1 MKSRTWPVFLLV
13 VGIVINGCATQ
24 RSFNKPWGKGAW
36 LPAAICSV
44 AGAGAGVGI
53 QEARRGESSVV
64 VRDSQGNVVSSKRV
78 RDDAEYWQGALV
90 GAAVGAVV
98 CGLVGHYFLDEEIV
112 PPPPPPPPPPT
123 PSPEAL
129 PPPWARRL
137 VLRGV
142 NFDFN
147 KSDIRPDS
155 RPILDE
161 AAEILRANPEV
172 RISIEGHTDATG
184 SDAYN
189 ERLSVRR
196 GEAVFRYL
204 VNRGVAPERM
214 EVIGYGESRPVA
226 DNATEQGRAQ
236 NRRVELHVI
245 SPTPAE
251 LLPPS
256 EVAPPAQEP
265 EAAPVPPET
274 GATPAHSAPAEE
286 QPPEVREDPAEPTPA
301 EGQPVSP

>member
-1 MKSRTWPVFLLV
+1 MKSRIVLMGLLAGGLV
-13 VGIVINGCATQ
+13 WNGCATQ
-24 RSFNKPWGKGAW
+24 RSWNKPWGKGAW

-53 QEARRGESSVV
+53 QEARRGESTVI
-64 VRDSQGNVVSSKRV
+64 VRDAQGNVVSFKRV
-78 RDDAEYWQGALV
+78 KDDAEYWKGALIGAVV
-90 GAAVGAVV
+90 GAAV
-98 CGLVGHYFLDEEIV
+98 CGVLGHYFLDEEIV

-137 VLRGV
+137 ILRGV

-155 RPILDE
+155 RPVLDE

-172 RISIEGHTDATG
+172 RISIEGHTDAIG

-189 ERLSVRR
+189 EKLSVRR
-196 GEAVFRYL
+196 AEAVFRYL

-214 EVIGYGESRPVA
+214 EVVGYGESRPVA
-226 DNATEQGRAQ
+226 DNETEQGRAQ
-236 NRRVELHVI
+236 NRRVELHII
-245 SPTPAE
+245 SPVPVEALGGGETPPANGE
-251 LLPPS
+251 PPPVPTP
-256 EVAPPAQEP
+256 EANPEGKEAPAAPPGAGES
-265 EAAPVPPET
+265 AAPTE
-274 GATPAHSAPAEE
+274 GAP
-286 QPPEVREDPAEPTPA
+286 
-301 EGQPVSP
+301 